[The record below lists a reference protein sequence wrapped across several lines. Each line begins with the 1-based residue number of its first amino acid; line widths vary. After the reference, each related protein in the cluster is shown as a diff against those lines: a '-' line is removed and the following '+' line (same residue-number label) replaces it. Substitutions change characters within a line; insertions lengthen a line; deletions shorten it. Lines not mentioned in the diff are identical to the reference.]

1 MFSSTSPPVPRHFR
15 LGLNDST
22 LALLAATILLVSAAI
37 WCAHGPNAEKTD
49 FSLTYVGARIIY
61 QGLGHNLYDLTLQKQ
76 TRDSL
81 FEHPNPL
88 FFEHPP
94 FEALLFS
101 PLAVFSFRT
110 AYLIWGLFN
119 AVVWLFLIYFL
130 RPHLPWPAEDL
141 GYVSLWLLFAPLGV
155 ALYQGQSSLVLLAL
169 YAISFVCLKHRRESL
184 AGFVLGLGLFKF
196 QLVLPFVLILAF
208 RKKWRFLSGFAI
220 TSFFLFLLSVI
231 AVSWRGLADYVRFVL
246 TIGSNPQN
254 ESYGSAVDMPT
265 ISGLL
270 YALFR
275 GKIGH
280 GSLNVAVAV
289 ASLLL
294 LAFVAWRWRSNLLN
308 ESSDLMFAAAVAAA
322 LLTSSHMFTHDFS
335 PLVLPM
341 FLAGARSPE
350 RSSSSW
356 LLRLALVLLWPF
368 PVYFALVAWHSLYL
382 FSLVLFLFAYS
393 AIYRAGRLARSQP
406 ELRNIGARC

>member
-1 MFSSTSPPVPRHFR
+1 M
-15 LGLNDST
+15 
-22 LALLAATILLVSAAI
+22 AASILLVSAAI

-49 FSLTYVGARIIY
+49 FSLTYVGARIVY

-141 GYVSLWLLFAPLGV
+141 GYVFLWLLFAPLGV

-169 YAISFVCLKHRRESL
+169 YAISFVCLKHRKESL

-196 QLVLPFVLILAF
+196 QLALPFVLILVF
-208 RKKWRFLSGFAI
+208 RKKWRFLS
-220 TSFFLFLLSVI
+220 
-231 AVSWRGLADYVRFVL
+231 
-246 TIGSNPQN
+246 
-254 ESYGSAVDMPT
+254 
-265 ISGLL
+265 
-270 YALFR
+270 
-275 GKIGH
+275 
-280 GSLNVAVAV
+280 
-289 ASLLL
+289 
-294 LAFVAWRWRSNLLN
+294 
-308 ESSDLMFAAAVAAA
+308 
-322 LLTSSHMFTHDFS
+322 
-335 PLVLPM
+335 
-341 FLAGARSPE
+341 
-350 RSSSSW
+350 
-356 LLRLALVLLWPF
+356 
-368 PVYFALVAWHSLYL
+368 
-382 FSLVLFLFAYS
+382 
-393 AIYRAGRLARSQP
+393 
-406 ELRNIGARC
+406 